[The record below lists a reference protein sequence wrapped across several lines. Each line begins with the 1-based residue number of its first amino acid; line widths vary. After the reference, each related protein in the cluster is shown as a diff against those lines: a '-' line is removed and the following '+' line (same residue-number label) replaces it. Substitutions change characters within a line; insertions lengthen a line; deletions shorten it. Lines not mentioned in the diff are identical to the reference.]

1 MNATIATTT
10 LNGGSLHPVVPHHGR
25 THLDLFSGIGGFALA
40 AAAAGYKTIG
50 FSEIEPYA
58 CKILKRH
65 WPDVPNH
72 GDIRNIRGIRAD
84 LITGGFPCQPY
95 SLAGKRTG
103 AGDDRAL
110 WPEMLRVIDDAKP
123 EWVLGENVAGIITL
137 ELDRVLSDLESIGYS
152 AWPLV
157 IPACALDA
165 RHRRDRVW
173 IVAHSDNSLRRKI
186 NGGVDD
192 RESEGRRKAQERSLQ
207 EGMRNSIN
215 DGPATQGD
223 DVADADETGWR
234 EQRWAEPMASEHT
247 STECPGEDVSDDGCG
262 CGQGTRASL
271 CGQSQPARWESEPGV
286 GRVADGIPNRTHRLR
301 GLGNAIVPQ
310 VAAEILTALV
320 MGNDQAH

>member
-1 MNATIATTT
+1 MDAATQRSDPACDAQRRSMQR
-10 LNGGSLHPVVPHHGR
+10 LVPHHGR

-40 AAAAGYKTIG
+40 AASAGYTTIG

-72 GDIRNIRGIRAD
+72 GDIRNIRGVRAD

-95 SLAGKRTG
+95 SLAGQRRG
-103 AGDDRAL
+103 ASDDRAL

-137 ELDRVLSDLESIGYS
+137 ELDRVLSDLEGIGYA

-165 RHRRDRVW
+165 RHRRDRIW
-173 IVAHSDNSLRRKI
+173 IVAHAERAERRPH
-186 NGGVDD
+186 NDGRGCAEQRQD
-192 RESEGRRKAQERSLQ
+192 SEGQAASGAGKRGALL
-207 EGMRNSIN
+207 
-215 DGPATQGD
+215 
-223 DVADADETGWR
+223 ADADETGRR
-234 EQRWAEPMASEHT
+234 EQRRAEPVGAEYAAA
-247 STECPGEDVSDDGCG
+247 ECPGEDVSDDGCG
-262 CGQGTRASL
+262 CGQGEGASL

-310 VAAEILTALV
+310 VASEILQTLV
-320 MGNDQAH
+320 MGNEKLSD